1 MDYALLGVVGIITVV
16 TVARFSSRLGIAA
29 PLLLVVI
36 GIGASYL
43 PGVPDIEVEP
53 ELILAGVLPPLLYSA
68 AIQVPLTD
76 FRRNLRSIFGLSVLL
91 VVVTA
96 LVVGG
101 FLYLVFPDLSLPAAI
116 ALGAVVSPTD
126 AVAATSIGKKLG
138 LPPRLV
144 TVLEGES
151 LVNDASALVLLRA
164 ATAAAAVV
172 GATVTTDAIDVG
184 EVGVLFVYSVLMAI
198 ALGLVMGVL
207 TVFVRSKLRDPVLD
221 TAVSFAV
228 PFLAYI
234 PAEELGASG
243 VLAVVVTGIYT
254 GHNSARFLSPQ
265 SRISERVNWRTA
277 QFLLENGVFLL
288 MGAEIKAIVSGVVD
302 PGEFGVGTAVLLGLA
317 TVVILIV
324 LRTLFVW
331 PLLLWLRS
339 SGRRAERINRR
350 LAVGL
355 MRLRNSA
362 TSDERFR
369 RRQVRAERLYLRR
382 ETDLAATTSE
392 AFGWRGGVV
401 LSWSGMRGVVTLAA
415 AQSLPDE
422 TPYRSQ
428 LILIAFTVAVV
439 TLLLQGATLPALI
452 RLTGIQGTDGEADR
466 RELATL
472 LDEVAATGIQALPEA
487 VAELPDGEAGERVL
501 ERVRRD
507 TLTRSQVAW
516 EQVGRAEDAPLGPHA
531 QYLRLRR
538 AVLLAEREALLD
550 ARGRGVYSSRTLRR
564 AQLMLDAE
572 ETRLEMDDS
581 SH

>member
-1 MDYALLGVVGIITVV
+1 MDYALLGVAGIITVV

-29 PLLLVVI
+29 PLILVVV

-43 PGVPDIEVEP
+43 PGVPEIEVEP

-91 VVVTA
+91 VFATA
-96 LVVGG
+96 IAVGV
-101 FLYLVFPDLSLPAAI
+101 FLYILLPDLSLPAAI

-164 ATAAAAVV
+164 ATAATAVV
-172 GATVTTDAIDVG
+172 GASVSADAIDVG
-184 EVGVLFVYSVLMAI
+184 EVGVLFVYSVVMAV
-198 ALGLVMGVL
+198 ALGLVMGVI

-288 MGAEIKAIVSGVVD
+288 MGAEIRVIIGEVE
-302 PGEFGVGTAVLLGLA
+302 PGELGIVEAVLLGLA
-317 TVVILIV
+317 TVVLLIV

-331 PLLLWLRS
+331 PLLVWLRN

-350 LAVGL
+350 LAVGV

-362 TSDERFR
+362 TSDDRFR
-369 RRQVRAERLYLRR
+369 RRQQRAERLYQRR

-392 AFGWRGGVV
+392 AFGWRGGVI

-415 AQSLPDE
+415 AQSLPGE
-422 TPYRSQ
+422 TPYREQ

-452 RLTGIQGTDGEADR
+452 RLTGIQGSDRDADR

-487 VAELPDGEAGERVL
+487 VAELPEGAVGPRVL

-516 EQVGRAEDAPLGPHA
+516 EQVDRQEDAPLGPHA
-531 QYLRLRR
+531 QYLILRR
-538 AVLLAEREALLD
+538 AVLLAEREALLE
-550 ARGRGVYSSRTLRR
+550 ARGRGLYSSRILRR

-572 ETRLEMDDS
+572 ETRLEMDDT

>member
-1 MDYALLGVVGIITVV
+1 MDYALLGVAGIITVV

-29 PLLLVVI
+29 PLILVVV

-43 PGVPDIEVEP
+43 PGVPEIEVEP

-91 VVVTA
+91 VFVTA
-96 LVVGG
+96 IAVGV
-101 FLYLVFPDLSLPAAI
+101 FLYVLLPDLSLPAAI

-164 ATAAAAVV
+164 ATAATAVV
-172 GATVTTDAIDVG
+172 GASVSADAIDVG
-184 EVGVLFVYSVLMAI
+184 EVGVLFVYSVVMAV
-198 ALGLVMGVL
+198 ALGLVMGVI

-288 MGAEIKAIVSGVVD
+288 MGAEIRVIIGEVK
-302 PGEFGVGTAVLLGLA
+302 PGELGILEAVLLGLA
-317 TVVILIV
+317 TVVLLIV

-331 PLLLWLRS
+331 PLLVWLRN

-350 LAVGL
+350 LAVGV

-362 TSDERFR
+362 TSDDRFR
-369 RRQVRAERLYLRR
+369 RRQQRAERLYQRR

-392 AFGWRGGVV
+392 AFGWRGGVI

-415 AQSLPDE
+415 AQSLPGE
-422 TPYRSQ
+422 TPYREQ

-452 RLTGIQGTDGEADR
+452 RLTGIQGSDRDADR

-472 LDEVAATGIQALPEA
+472 LDEVAATGIQALPDA
-487 VAELPDGEAGERVL
+487 VAELPEGAVGPRVL

-516 EQVGRAEDAPLGPHA
+516 EQVDRQEDAPLGPQA
-531 QYLRLRR
+531 QYLILRR
-538 AVLLAEREALLD
+538 AVLLAEREALLE
-550 ARGRGVYSSRTLRR
+550 ARGRGLYSSRILRR

-572 ETRLEMDDS
+572 ETRLEMDDT

>member
-16 TVARFSSRLGIAA
+16 TVARFSSRLGVAA

-43 PGVPDIEVEP
+43 PGVPEIEVEP

-68 AIQVPLTD
+68 AIQVPLAD

-96 LVVGG
+96 LVVGF
-101 FLYLVFPDLSLPAAI
+101 FLYMLLPDLSLPAAI

-164 ATAAAAVV
+164 ATAATAVV
-172 GATVTTDAIDVG
+172 GASVSSDAIDIG
-184 EVGVLFVYSVLMAI
+184 EVGVLFVYSVVMAVV
-198 ALGLVMGVL
+198 LGLVMGVL

-288 MGAEIKAIVSGVVD
+288 MGAEIKAIVGD
-302 PGEFGVGTAVLLGLA
+302 IEPGGVGVDTAVLLGLA

-331 PLLLWLRS
+331 PLLLWLRG

-350 LAVGL
+350 LAVGV

-362 TSDERFR
+362 SSDERFV
-369 RRQVRAERLYLRR
+369 RRQQRAERLYQRR

-392 AFGWRGGVV
+392 AFGWRGGVI

-415 AQSLPDE
+415 AQSLPEE

-452 RLTGIQGTDGEADR
+452 RVTGIQGSDGDADR

-472 LDEVAATGIQALPEA
+472 LDEVASTGIQALPEA
-487 VAELPDGEAGERVL
+487 VEDLPAGSVGERVL

-516 EQVGRAEDAPLGPHA
+516 EQVEREADGPLGPQG
-531 QYLRLRR
+531 QYLHLRR
-538 AVLLAEREALLD
+538 AVLSAEREALLE
-550 ARGRGVYSSRTLRR
+550 ARGRGVYSSRILRR

>member
-1 MDYALLGVVGIITVV
+1 MDYALLGVAGIITVV

-29 PLLLVVI
+29 PLILVVV

-43 PGVPDIEVEP
+43 PGVPEIEVEP

-91 VVVTA
+91 VFVTA
-96 LVVGG
+96 IVVGL
-101 FLYLVFPDLSLPAAI
+101 FLSVLLPDLSLPAAI

-164 ATAAAAVV
+164 ATAATAVV
-172 GATVTTDAIDVG
+172 GASVSADAIDIG

-198 ALGLVMGVL
+198 ALGMVMGVI

-288 MGAEIKAIVSGVVD
+288 MGAEIKLIIGEVE
-302 PGEFGVGTAVLLGLA
+302 PGELGVGEAVLLGLA
-317 TVVILIV
+317 TVVLLIV

-331 PLLLWLRS
+331 PLLVWLRH

-350 LAVGL
+350 LAVGV

-362 TSDERFR
+362 TTDERFR
-369 RRQVRAERLYLRR
+369 RRQLRAERLYHRR

-392 AFGWRGGVV
+392 AFGWRGGVI

-415 AQSLPDE
+415 AQSLPAE
-422 TPYRSQ
+422 TPYREQ

-452 RLTGIQGTDGEADR
+452 RLTGIQGSDRDADR

-487 VAELPDGEAGERVL
+487 VAELPEGMVGPRVL

-516 EQVGRAEDAPLGPHA
+516 EQVDRDDDAPLGPHA
-531 QYLRLRR
+531 QYLLLRR
-538 AVLLAEREALLD
+538 AVLLAEREALLE
-550 ARGRGVYSSRTLRR
+550 ARGRGLYSSRILRR
-564 AQLMLDAE
+564 AQMMLDAE
-572 ETRLEMDDS
+572 ETRLELDDT

>member
-1 MDYALLGVVGIITVV
+1 MDYALLGVAGIITVV

-29 PLLLVVI
+29 PLILVVV

-43 PGVPDIEVEP
+43 PGVPEIHVEP

-91 VVVTA
+91 VFVTA
-96 LVVGG
+96 IAVGV
-101 FLYLVFPDLSLPAAI
+101 FLYLLLPDLGLPAAI

-164 ATAAAAVV
+164 ATAATAVV
-172 GATVTTDAIDVG
+172 GASVSADAIDVG
-184 EVGVLFVYSVLMAI
+184 EVGVLFVYSVVMAV
-198 ALGLVMGVL
+198 ALGLVMGVI

-288 MGAEIKAIVSGVVD
+288 MGAEIRVIVGEVE
-302 PGEFGVGTAVLLGLA
+302 PGELGIVEAVLLGLA
-317 TVVILIV
+317 TVVLLIL

-331 PLLLWLRS
+331 PLLVWLRN

-350 LAVGL
+350 LAVGV

-362 TSDERFR
+362 TSDDRFR
-369 RRQVRAERLYLRR
+369 RRQQRAERLYQRR

-392 AFGWRGGVV
+392 AFGWRGGVI

-415 AQSLPDE
+415 AQSLPGE
-422 TPYRSQ
+422 TPYREQ

-452 RLTGIQGTDGEADR
+452 RLTGIQGSDRDADR

-487 VAELPDGEAGERVL
+487 VAELPEGAVGPRVL

-516 EQVGRAEDAPLGPHA
+516 EQVDRQEDAPLGPHA
-531 QYLRLRR
+531 QYLILRR
-538 AVLLAEREALLD
+538 AVLLAEREALLE
-550 ARGRGVYSSRTLRR
+550 ARGRGLYSSRILRR

-572 ETRLEMDDS
+572 ETRLEMDDT

>member
-16 TVARFSSRLGIAA
+16 TVARFSSRLGVAA

-43 PGVPDIEVEP
+43 PGVPEIEVEP

-68 AIQVPLTD
+68 AIQVPLAD

-96 LVVGG
+96 LVVGF
-101 FLYLVFPDLSLPAAI
+101 FLYMLLPDLSLPAAI

-164 ATAAAAVV
+164 ATAATAVV
-172 GATVTTDAIDVG
+172 GASVSSDAIDIG
-184 EVGVLFVYSVLMAI
+184 EVGVLFVYSVVMAV

-288 MGAEIKAIVSGVVD
+288 MGAEIKAIVGD
-302 PGEFGVGTAVLLGLA
+302 IEPGGVGVDTAVLLGLA

-331 PLLLWLRS
+331 PLLLWLRG

-350 LAVGL
+350 LAVGV

-362 TSDERFR
+362 SSDERFV
-369 RRQVRAERLYLRR
+369 RRQQRAERLYQRR

-392 AFGWRGGVV
+392 AFGWRGGVI

-415 AQSLPDE
+415 AQSLPGE

-452 RLTGIQGTDGEADR
+452 RVTGIQGSDGDADR

-487 VAELPDGEAGERVL
+487 VDDLPEGSVGERVL

-516 EQVGRAEDAPLGPHA
+516 EQVEREADDPLGPQG
-531 QYLRLRR
+531 QYLHLRR
-538 AVLLAEREALLD
+538 AVLNAEREALLE
-550 ARGRGVYSSRTLRR
+550 ARGRGVYSSRILRR

-581 SH
+581 SY

>member
-1 MDYALLGVVGIITVV
+1 MLGVVGIITVV
-16 TVARFSSRLGIAA
+16 TVARFSSRLGVAA

-43 PGVPDIEVEP
+43 PGVPEIEVEP

-68 AIQVPLTD
+68 AIQVPLAD

-96 LVVGG
+96 LVVGF
-101 FLYLVFPDLSLPAAI
+101 FLYMLLPDLSLPAAI

-164 ATAAAAVV
+164 ATAATAVV
-172 GATVTTDAIDVG
+172 GASVSSDAIDIG
-184 EVGVLFVYSVLMAI
+184 EVGVLFVYSVVMAVV
-198 ALGLVMGVL
+198 LGLVMGVL

-288 MGAEIKAIVSGVVD
+288 MGAEIKAIVGEVE
-302 PGEFGVGTAVLLGLA
+302 PGGVGVDTAVYLGLA

-331 PLLLWLRS
+331 PLLLWLRG

-350 LAVGL
+350 LAVGV

-362 TSDERFR
+362 SSDDRFL
-369 RRQVRAERLYLRR
+369 RRQQRAERLYQRR

-392 AFGWRGGVV
+392 AFGWRGGVI

-415 AQSLPDE
+415 AQSLPEE

-452 RLTGIQGTDGEADR
+452 RVTGIQGSDGDADR

-487 VAELPDGEAGERVL
+487 VEDLPEGSVGERVL

-516 EQVGRAEDAPLGPHA
+516 EQVERDVDGPLGPQG
-531 QYLRLRR
+531 QYLHLRR
-538 AVLLAEREALLD
+538 AVLSAEREALLE
-550 ARGRGVYSSRTLRR
+550 ARGRGVYSSRILRR

>member
-1 MDYALLGVVGIITVV
+1 MLGVVGIITVV
-16 TVARFSSRLGIAA
+16 TVARFSYRLGIAA
-29 PLLLVVI
+29 PLVLVVV
-36 GIGASYL
+36 GIGASYV

-76 FRRNLRSIFGLSVLL
+76 FRRNVRSIFGLSVLL

-96 LVVGG
+96 LAVGG
-101 FLYLVFPDLSLPAAI
+101 FLYAVFPDLSLPAAI

-172 GATVTTDAIDVG
+172 GTSVTSDAIDAG
-184 EVGVLFVYSVLMAI
+184 EVSVLFAYSVVMAI
-198 ALGLVMGVL
+198 ALGLLIGVF

-288 MGAEIKAIVSGVVD
+288 MGAEIKAIVSEVG
-302 PGEFGVGTAVLLGLA
+302 PGEFGAGRAVLLGLV

-324 LRTLFVW
+324 LRTLFIW
-331 PLLLWLRS
+331 PLLLWLRN

-362 TSDERFR
+362 SSDERLR
-369 RRQVRAERLYLRR
+369 RRQVRAERLYQRR

-392 AFGWRGGVV
+392 AFGWRGGVI

-415 AQSLPDE
+415 AQSLPQD

-439 TLLLQGATLPALI
+439 TLLVQGATLPALI

-487 VAELPDGEAGERVL
+487 VAELPDGEVGERVI

-516 EQVGRAEDAPLGPHA
+516 ELVERDDDAPLGPHA
-531 QYLRLRR
+531 QYLRLRI
-538 AVLLAEREALLD
+538 AVLLAEREALLE

-564 AQLMLDAE
+564 AQRMLDAE
-572 ETRLEMDDS
+572 ETRLEMDEP

>member
-1 MDYALLGVVGIITVV
+1 MDYALLGIAGIITVV

-29 PLLLVVI
+29 PLILVVV

-43 PGVPDIEVEP
+43 PGVPEIEVEP

-91 VVVTA
+91 VFVTA
-96 LVVGG
+96 LVVGL
-101 FLYLVFPDLSLPAAI
+101 FLYIVLPDLSLPAAI

-172 GATVTTDAIDVG
+172 GSSVTSDAIDIG

-207 TVFVRSKLRDPVLD
+207 TVFIRSKLSDPVLD

-265 SRISERVNWRTA
+265 SRLSERINWRTA

-288 MGAEIKAIVSGVVD
+288 MGAEIKAII
-302 PGEFGVGTAVLLGLA
+302 GEVKGGLGADTAVYLGLA

-331 PLLLWLRS
+331 PLLLWLRG

-350 LAVGL
+350 LKVGV

-369 RRQVRAERLYLRR
+369 RRQQRAEKLYQRR

-392 AFGWRGGVV
+392 AFGWRGGVI

-415 AQSLPDE
+415 AQSLPAE

-452 RLTGIQGTDGEADR
+452 RLTGIQGSDGDADR

-472 LDEVAATGIQALPEA
+472 LDEVASTGIQALPEA
-487 VAELPDGEAGERVL
+487 VDELPEGTVAPRVL

-516 EQVGRAEDAPLGPHA
+516 EQVERNADAPLGPHG
-531 QYLRLRR
+531 QYLHLRR
-538 AVLLAEREALLD
+538 AVLLAEREALLE
-550 ARGRGVYSSRTLRR
+550 ARTRGVYSSRILRR

>member
-1 MDYALLGVVGIITVV
+1 MDYALLGVAGIITVV

-29 PLLLVVI
+29 PLILVVV
-36 GIGASYL
+36 GIAASYL
-43 PGVPDIEVEP
+43 PGVPEIEVEP

-91 VVVTA
+91 VFVTA
-96 LVVGG
+96 IAVGV
-101 FLYLVFPDLSLPAAI
+101 FLHLLLPDLGLAAAI

-164 ATAAAAVV
+164 ATATTAAV
-172 GATVTTDAIDVG
+172 GASVSADAIDVG
-184 EVGVLFVYSVLMAI
+184 EVGVLFVYSVVMAVV
-198 ALGLVMGVL
+198 LGLVMGVI
-207 TVFVRSKLRDPVLD
+207 TVFIRSKLSDPVLD

-288 MGAEIKAIVSGVVD
+288 MGAEIRVIVGEVE
-302 PGEFGVGTAVLLGLA
+302 PGELGVAEAVLLGFA
-317 TVVILIV
+317 VVVLLIV

-331 PLLLWLRS
+331 PLLVWLRS

-350 LAVGL
+350 LAVGV
-355 MRLRNSA
+355 MHLRNSA
-362 TSDERFR
+362 TSDDRFR
-369 RRQVRAERLYLRR
+369 RRQQRAERLYHRR
-382 ETDLAATTSE
+382 ETDLAATSSE
-392 AFGWRGGVV
+392 AFGWRGGVI

-415 AQSLPDE
+415 AQSLPGE
-422 TPYRSQ
+422 TPYREQ

-452 RLTGIQGTDGEADR
+452 RLTGIQGSDRDADR

-472 LDEVAATGIQALPEA
+472 LDEVAATGIQALPGA
-487 VAELPDGEAGERVL
+487 VAELPEGAVGPRVL

-516 EQVGRAEDAPLGPHA
+516 EQVDRQADAPLGPHA
-531 QYLRLRR
+531 QYLILRR
-538 AVLLAEREALLD
+538 AVLLAEREALLE
-550 ARGRGVYSSRTLRR
+550 ARGRGLYSSRILRR

-572 ETRLEMDDS
+572 ETRLEMDDT

>member
-16 TVARFSSRLGIAA
+16 TVARFSSRLGVAA

-43 PGVPDIEVEP
+43 PGVPEIEVEP

-68 AIQVPLTD
+68 AIQVPLAD

-96 LVVGG
+96 LVVGF
-101 FLYLVFPDLSLPAAI
+101 FLYMLLPDLSLPAAI

-164 ATAAAAVV
+164 ATAATAVV
-172 GATVTTDAIDVG
+172 GASVSSDAIDIG
-184 EVGVLFVYSVLMAI
+184 EVGVLFVYSVVMAVV
-198 ALGLVMGVL
+198 LGLVMGVL

-288 MGAEIKAIVSGVVD
+288 MGAEIKAIVGEVE
-302 PGEFGVGTAVLLGLA
+302 PGGVGVDTAVYLGLA
-317 TVVILIV
+317 TVLILIV

-331 PLLLWLRS
+331 PLLLWLRG

-350 LAVGL
+350 LAVGV

-362 TSDERFR
+362 SSDERFR
-369 RRQVRAERLYLRR
+369 RRQQRAERLYQRR

-392 AFGWRGGVV
+392 AFGWRGGVI

-452 RLTGIQGTDGEADR
+452 RVTGIQGSDGDADR

-472 LDEVAATGIQALPEA
+472 LDEVASTGIQALPGA
-487 VAELPDGEAGERVL
+487 VEDLPDGTVGERVL

-516 EQVGRAEDAPLGPHA
+516 EQVERDADAPLGPHG
-531 QYLRLRR
+531 QYLQLRR
-538 AVLLAEREALLD
+538 AVLTAEREALLE
-550 ARGRGVYSSRTLRR
+550 ARGRGVYSSRILRR

>member
-1 MDYALLGVVGIITVV
+1 MDYALLGVAGIITVV

-29 PLLLVVI
+29 PLILVVV

-43 PGVPDIEVEP
+43 PGVPEIHVEP

-91 VVVTA
+91 VFVTA
-96 LVVGG
+96 IAVGV
-101 FLYLVFPDLSLPAAI
+101 FLYLLLPDLGLPAAI

-126 AVAATSIGKKLG
+126 AVAATSIGKRLG

-164 ATAAAAVV
+164 AIAATAVV
-172 GATVTTDAIDVG
+172 GASVSSDAIDVG
-184 EVGVLFVYSVLMAI
+184 EVGVLFVYSVVMAV
-198 ALGLVMGVL
+198 ALGLVMGVI

-288 MGAEIKAIVSGVVD
+288 MGAEIRVIIGEVE
-302 PGEFGVGTAVLLGLA
+302 PGELGIVEAVLLGLA
-317 TVVILIV
+317 TVVLLIV

-331 PLLLWLRS
+331 PLLVWLRN

-350 LAVGL
+350 LAVGV

-362 TSDERFR
+362 TSDDRFR
-369 RRQVRAERLYLRR
+369 RRQQRAERLYQRR

-392 AFGWRGGVV
+392 AFGWRGGVI

-415 AQSLPDE
+415 AQSLPGE
-422 TPYRSQ
+422 TPYREQ

-452 RLTGIQGTDGEADR
+452 RLTGIRGSDRDADR

-487 VAELPDGEAGERVL
+487 VAELPEGAVGPRVL

-516 EQVGRAEDAPLGPHA
+516 EQVDRQEDAPLGPHA
-531 QYLRLRR
+531 QYLILRR
-538 AVLLAEREALLD
+538 AVLLAEREALLE
-550 ARGRGVYSSRTLRR
+550 ARGRGLYSSRILRR

-572 ETRLEMDDS
+572 ETRLEMDDT

>member
-16 TVARFSSRLGIAA
+16 TVARFSSKLGIAA
-29 PLLLVVI
+29 PLILVVV
-36 GIGASYL
+36 GIVASYL

-101 FLYLVFPDLSLPAAI
+101 FLWLVFPELSLPAAI

-126 AVAATSIGKKLG
+126 AVAATSIGKRLG

-172 GATVTTDAIDVG
+172 GASVTTDALDVG
-184 EVGVLFVYSVLMAI
+184 EVGVLFTYSVVMAI
-198 ALGLVMGVL
+198 AVGLAIGML
-207 TVFVRSKLRDPVLD
+207 TVFVRSTLRDPVLD
-221 TAVSFAV
+221 TAVSFVV

-254 GHNSARFLSPQ
+254 GHNSARFLSSQ
-265 SRISERVNWRTA
+265 SRISERVNWRTV
-277 QFLLENGVFLL
+277 QFLLENGVFLV
-288 MGAEIKAIVSGVVD
+288 MGAEIKAIVGEVA
-302 PGEFGVGTAVLLGLA
+302 PGEFGTGAAVLVGLIV
-317 TVVILIV
+317 VVILIV

-331 PLLLWLRS
+331 PLLLWLRG

-362 TSDERFR
+362 SSDERFVR
-369 RRQVRAERLYLRR
+369 RHQRAERLYQRR
-382 ETDLAATTSE
+382 ETDLAATTNE
-392 AFGWRGGVV
+392 AFGWRGGVI

-415 AQSLPDE
+415 AQSLPEE
-422 TPYRSQ
+422 TPYRGQ
-428 LILIAFTVAVV
+428 LILIAFTVAVA
-439 TLLLQGATLPALI
+439 TLLLQGATLPGLI
-452 RLTGIQGTDGEADR
+452 RLTGIQGSDGDADR

-472 LDEVAATGIQALPEA
+472 LDEVASTGIQSLAEA
-487 VAELPDGEAGERVL
+487 EAGLPGGRAEPRVL

-516 EQVGRAEDAPLGPHA
+516 EQVEREPDAPLGPHA
-531 QYLRLRR
+531 QYLQLRR
-538 AVLLAEREALLD
+538 AVLLSEREALLE
-550 ARGRGVYSSRTLRR
+550 ARGRGVYSSRILRR
-564 AQLMLDAE
+564 AQSMLDAE
-572 ETRLEMDDS
+572 EARLDLDDS
-581 SH
+581 TH

>member
-1 MDYALLGVVGIITVV
+1 MLGVVGIITVV
-16 TVARFSSRLGIAA
+16 TVARFSSRLGVAA

-68 AIQVPLTD
+68 AIQVPLAD

-96 LVVGG
+96 LVVGF
-101 FLYLVFPDLSLPAAI
+101 FLYALLPNLSLPAAI

-164 ATAAAAVV
+164 ATAATAVV
-172 GATVTTDAIDVG
+172 GASVSSDAIDVG

-288 MGAEIKAIVSGVVD
+288 MGAEIKAIIGEVE
-302 PGEFGVGTAVLLGLA
+302 PGGVGVDTAVYLGLA
-317 TVVILIV
+317 TVVILIL

-331 PLLLWLRS
+331 PLLLWLRG

-350 LAVGL
+350 LAVGV

-362 TSDERFR
+362 STDERFV
-369 RRQVRAERLYLRR
+369 RRQQRAERLYQRR

-392 AFGWRGGVV
+392 AFGWRGGVI

-415 AQSLPDE
+415 AQSLPEE

-452 RLTGIQGTDGEADR
+452 RVTGIQGSDGDADR

-472 LDEVAATGIQALPEA
+472 LDEVASTGIQALPEA
-487 VAELPDGEAGERVL
+487 VDELPAGSVEERVL

-516 EQVGRAEDAPLGPHA
+516 EQVEREDDAPLGPQG
-531 QYLRLRR
+531 QYLHLRR
-538 AVLLAEREALLD
+538 AVLGAEREALLE
-550 ARGRGVYSSRTLRR
+550 ARGRGVYSSRILRR

>member
-1 MDYALLGVVGIITVV
+1 VDYALLGVAGIITVV

-29 PLLLVVI
+29 PLILVVV

-43 PGVPDIEVEP
+43 PGVPEIHVEP

-91 VVVTA
+91 VFVTA
-96 LVVGG
+96 IAVGV
-101 FLYLVFPDLSLPAAI
+101 FLYLLLPDLGLPAAI

-126 AVAATSIGKKLG
+126 AVAATSIGKRLG

-164 ATAAAAVV
+164 AIAATAVV
-172 GATVTTDAIDVG
+172 GASVSSDAIDVG
-184 EVGVLFVYSVLMAI
+184 EVGVLFVYSVVMAV
-198 ALGLVMGVL
+198 ALGLVMGVI

-288 MGAEIKAIVSGVVD
+288 MGAEIRVIIGEVE
-302 PGEFGVGTAVLLGLA
+302 PGELGIVEAVLLGLA
-317 TVVILIV
+317 TVVLLIV

-331 PLLLWLRS
+331 PLLVWLRN

-350 LAVGL
+350 LAVGV

-362 TSDERFR
+362 TSDDRFR
-369 RRQVRAERLYLRR
+369 RRQQRAERLYQRR

-392 AFGWRGGVV
+392 AFGWRGGVI

-415 AQSLPDE
+415 AQSLPGE
-422 TPYRSQ
+422 TPYREQ

-452 RLTGIQGTDGEADR
+452 RLTGIRGSDRDADR

-487 VAELPDGEAGERVL
+487 VAELPEGAVGPRVL

-516 EQVGRAEDAPLGPHA
+516 EQVDRQEDAPLGPHA
-531 QYLRLRR
+531 QYLILRR
-538 AVLLAEREALLD
+538 AVLLAEREALLE
-550 ARGRGVYSSRTLRR
+550 ARGRGLYSSRILRR

-572 ETRLEMDDS
+572 ETRLEMDDT

>member
-16 TVARFSSRLGIAA
+16 TVARFSSRLGVAA

-43 PGVPDIEVEP
+43 PGVPEIEVEP

-68 AIQVPLTD
+68 AIQVPLAD

-96 LVVGG
+96 LVVGF
-101 FLYLVFPDLSLPAAI
+101 FLYMLLPDLSLPAAI

-164 ATAAAAVV
+164 ATAATAVV
-172 GATVTTDAIDVG
+172 GASVSSDAIDIG
-184 EVGVLFVYSVLMAI
+184 EVGVLFVYSVVMAVV
-198 ALGLVMGVL
+198 LGLVMGVL

-288 MGAEIKAIVSGVVD
+288 MGAEIKAIVGEVE
-302 PGEFGVGTAVLLGLA
+302 PGGVGVDTAVYLGLA

-331 PLLLWLRS
+331 PLLLWLRG

-350 LAVGL
+350 LAVGV

-362 TSDERFR
+362 SSDDRFL
-369 RRQVRAERLYLRR
+369 RRQQRAERLYQRR

-392 AFGWRGGVV
+392 AFGWRGGVI

-415 AQSLPDE
+415 AQSLPEE

-452 RLTGIQGTDGEADR
+452 RVTGIQGSDGDADR

-472 LDEVAATGIQALPEA
+472 LDEVAASGIQALPEA
-487 VAELPDGEAGERVL
+487 VEDLPEGSVGERVL

-516 EQVGRAEDAPLGPHA
+516 EQVERDVDGPLGPQG
-531 QYLRLRR
+531 QYLHLRR
-538 AVLLAEREALLD
+538 AVLSAEREALLE
-550 ARGRGVYSSRTLRR
+550 ARGRGVYSSRILRR

>member
-1 MDYALLGVVGIITVV
+1 MDYALLGVAGIITVV

-29 PLLLVVI
+29 PLILVVV

-43 PGVPDIEVEP
+43 PGVPEIEVEP

-91 VVVTA
+91 VLVTA
-96 LVVGG
+96 IAVGV
-101 FLYLVFPDLSLPAAI
+101 FLYLLLPDLGLPAAI

-164 ATAAAAVV
+164 ATAATAVV
-172 GATVTTDAIDVG
+172 GASVSSDAIDVG
-184 EVGVLFVYSVLMAI
+184 EVGVLFVYSVVMAV
-198 ALGLVMGVL
+198 ALGLVMGVI

-288 MGAEIKAIVSGVVD
+288 MGAEIRVIIGEVE
-302 PGEFGVGTAVLLGLA
+302 PGELGIVEAVLLGLA
-317 TVVILIV
+317 TVVLLIV

-331 PLLLWLRS
+331 PLLVWLRN

-350 LAVGL
+350 LAVGV

-362 TSDERFR
+362 TSDDRFR
-369 RRQVRAERLYLRR
+369 RRQQRAERLYQRR

-392 AFGWRGGVV
+392 AFGWRGGVI

-415 AQSLPDE
+415 AQSLPGE
-422 TPYRSQ
+422 TPYREQ

-452 RLTGIQGTDGEADR
+452 RLTGIQGSDRDADR

-487 VAELPDGEAGERVL
+487 VAELPEGAVGPRVL

-516 EQVGRAEDAPLGPHA
+516 EQVDRQEDAPLGPHA
-531 QYLRLRR
+531 QYLILRR
-538 AVLLAEREALLD
+538 AVLLAEREALLE
-550 ARGRGVYSSRTLRR
+550 ARGRGLYSSRILRR

-572 ETRLEMDDS
+572 ETRLEMDDT

>member
-1 MDYALLGVVGIITVV
+1 MDYALLGIAGIITVV

-29 PLLLVVI
+29 PLILVVV
-36 GIGASYL
+36 GIGASYV
-43 PGVPDIEVEP
+43 PGVPDIHVEP

-91 VVVTA
+91 VFVTA
-96 LVVGG
+96 IVVGL
-101 FLYLVFPDLSLPAAI
+101 FLYIVLPDLSLPAAI

-172 GATVTTDAIDVG
+172 GASVTTDAIDVG

-198 ALGLVMGVL
+198 ALGMVMGVL
-207 TVFVRSKLRDPVLD
+207 TVFIRSKLSDPVLD

-254 GHNSARFLSPQ
+254 GHNSARYLSPQ
-265 SRISERVNWRTA
+265 SRLSERINWRTA

-288 MGAEIKAIVSGVVD
+288 MGAEIKAIIGEVEGGLGVDTSVY
-302 PGEFGVGTAVLLGLA
+302 LGLA
-317 TVVILIV
+317 TVVLLIV

-331 PLLLWLRS
+331 PLLLWLRG

-350 LAVGL
+350 LKVGV

-362 TSDERFR
+362 TTDERFR
-369 RRQVRAERLYLRR
+369 RRQQRAEKLYQRR
-382 ETDLAATTSE
+382 ETDLAATASE
-392 AFGWRGGVV
+392 AFGWRGGVI

-452 RLTGIQGTDGEADR
+452 RITGIQGSDGEADR

-472 LDEVAATGIQALPEA
+472 LDEVASTGIQALPEA
-487 VAELPDGEAGERVL
+487 VDELPEGTVGPRVL

-516 EQVGRAEDAPLGPHA
+516 EQVERHGDAPLGPHG
-531 QYLRLRR
+531 QYLHLRR
-538 AVLLAEREALLD
+538 AVLLAEREALLE
-550 ARGRGVYSSRTLRR
+550 ARSRGVYSSRILRR

>member
-1 MDYALLGVVGIITVV
+1 MDYALLGVAGIITVV

-29 PLLLVVI
+29 PLILVVV

-43 PGVPDIEVEP
+43 PGVPEIEVEP

-91 VVVTA
+91 VFVTA
-96 LVVGG
+96 IAVGV
-101 FLYLVFPDLSLPAAI
+101 FLYVLLPDLSLPAAI

-164 ATAAAAVV
+164 ATAATAVV
-172 GATVTTDAIDVG
+172 GASVSADAIDVG
-184 EVGVLFVYSVLMAI
+184 EVGVLFVYSVVMAV
-198 ALGLVMGVL
+198 ALGLVMGVI

-288 MGAEIKAIVSGVVD
+288 MGAEIRVIIGEVK
-302 PGEFGVGTAVLLGLA
+302 PGELSIVEAVLLGLA
-317 TVVILIV
+317 TVVLLIV

-331 PLLLWLRS
+331 PLLVWLRN

-350 LAVGL
+350 LAVGV

-362 TSDERFR
+362 TSDDRFR
-369 RRQVRAERLYLRR
+369 RRQQRAERLYQRR

-392 AFGWRGGVV
+392 AFGWRGGVI

-415 AQSLPDE
+415 AQSLPGE
-422 TPYRSQ
+422 TPYREQ

-452 RLTGIQGTDGEADR
+452 RLTGIQGSDRDADR

-487 VAELPDGEAGERVL
+487 VAELPEGAVGPRVL

-516 EQVGRAEDAPLGPHA
+516 EQVDRQEDAPLGPQA
-531 QYLRLRR
+531 QYLVLRR
-538 AVLLAEREALLD
+538 AVLLAEREALLE
-550 ARGRGVYSSRTLRR
+550 ARGRGLYSSRILRR

-572 ETRLEMDDS
+572 ETRLEMDDT

>member
-1 MDYALLGVVGIITVV
+1 MLGVVGIITVV
-16 TVARFSSRLGIAA
+16 TVARFSSRLGVAA

-36 GIGASYL
+36 GIGASFL
-43 PGVPDIEVEP
+43 PGVPEIEVEP

-68 AIQVPLTD
+68 AIQVPLAD

-96 LVVGG
+96 LVVGF
-101 FLYLVFPDLSLPAAI
+101 FLYMLLPDLSLPAAI

-164 ATAAAAVV
+164 ATAATAVV
-172 GATVTTDAIDVG
+172 GASVSSDAIDIG
-184 EVGVLFVYSVLMAI
+184 EVGVLFVYSVVMAVV
-198 ALGLVMGVL
+198 LGLVMGVL

-288 MGAEIKAIVSGVVD
+288 MGAEIKAIVGD
-302 PGEFGVGTAVLLGLA
+302 IEPGGVGVDTAVLLGLA

-331 PLLLWLRS
+331 PLLLWLRG

-350 LAVGL
+350 LAVGV

-362 TSDERFR
+362 SSDERFV
-369 RRQVRAERLYLRR
+369 RRQQRAERLYQRR

-415 AQSLPDE
+415 AQSLPGE

-452 RLTGIQGTDGEADR
+452 RVTGIQGSDGDADR

-487 VAELPDGEAGERVL
+487 VDDLPEGSVGERVL

-516 EQVGRAEDAPLGPHA
+516 EQVEREADDPLGPQG
-531 QYLRLRR
+531 QYLHLRR
-538 AVLLAEREALLD
+538 AVLNAEREALLE
-550 ARGRGVYSSRTLRR
+550 ARGRGVYSSRILRR

>member
-29 PLLLVVI
+29 PLILVVV

-96 LVVGG
+96 LVVGL
-101 FLYLVFPDLSLPAAI
+101 FLYLVLPDLSLPAAI

-164 ATAAAAVV
+164 AIAATAVV
-172 GATVTTDAIDVG
+172 GSSVTADAIDIG
-184 EVGVLFVYSVLMAI
+184 EVGVLFVYSVVLAI

-288 MGAEIKAIVSGVVD
+288 MGAEIKAIIGEVE
-302 PGEFGVGTAVLLGLA
+302 PGELGADVAVLLGLV

-331 PLLLWLRS
+331 PLLLWLRG
-339 SGRRAERINRR
+339 SGRRAERFNRR
-350 LAVGL
+350 LAIGV

-362 TSDERFR
+362 SSDVRFL
-369 RRQVRAERLYLRR
+369 RRQQRAERLYQRR
-382 ETDLAATTSE
+382 EADLAATSSE
-392 AFGWRGGVV
+392 AFGWRGGVI

-415 AQSLPDE
+415 AQSLPTG

-439 TLLLQGATLPALI
+439 TLLVQGATLPALI
-452 RLTGIQGTDGEADR
+452 RLTGIQGSDGDADR

-472 LDEVAATGIQALPEA
+472 LDEVASTGIQALPEA
-487 VAELPDGEAGERVL
+487 VAELDEGVAPRVL

-516 EQVGRAEDAPLGPHA
+516 EQVERADDAPLGPHG
-531 QYLRLRR
+531 QYLHLRR
-538 AVLLAEREALLD
+538 AVLLAEREALLE
-550 ARGRGVYSSRTLRR
+550 ARGRGVYSSRILRR

>member
-16 TVARFSSRLGIAA
+16 TVARFSYRLGIAA
-29 PLLLVVI
+29 PLVLVVV
-36 GIGASYL
+36 GIGASYV

-76 FRRNLRSIFGLSVLL
+76 FRRNVRSIFGLSVLL

-96 LVVGG
+96 LAVGG
-101 FLYLVFPDLSLPAAI
+101 FLYAVFPDLSLPAAI

-172 GATVTTDAIDVG
+172 GTSVTSDAIDAG
-184 EVGVLFVYSVLMAI
+184 EVSVLFAYSVVMAI
-198 ALGLVMGVL
+198 ALGLLIGVF

-288 MGAEIKAIVSGVVD
+288 MGAEIKAIVSEVG
-302 PGEFGVGTAVLLGLA
+302 PGEFGAGRAVLLGLV

-324 LRTLFVW
+324 LRTLFIW
-331 PLLLWLRS
+331 PLLLWLRN

-362 TSDERFR
+362 SSDERLR
-369 RRQVRAERLYLRR
+369 RRQVRAERLYQRR

-392 AFGWRGGVV
+392 AFGWRGGVI

-415 AQSLPDE
+415 AQSLPQD

-439 TLLLQGATLPALI
+439 TLLVQGATLPALI

-487 VAELPDGEAGERVL
+487 VAELPDGEVGERVI

-516 EQVGRAEDAPLGPHA
+516 ELVERDDDAPLGPHA
-531 QYLRLRR
+531 QYLRLRI
-538 AVLLAEREALLD
+538 AVLLAEREALLE
-550 ARGRGVYSSRTLRR
+550 ARGRGIYSSRTLRR
-564 AQLMLDAE
+564 AQRMLDAE
-572 ETRLEMDDS
+572 ETRLEMDEP

>member
-16 TVARFSSRLGIAA
+16 TVARFSYRLGIAA
-29 PLLLVVI
+29 PLVLVVV

-53 ELILAGVLPPLLYSA
+53 DLILAGVLPPLLYSA

-101 FLYLVFPDLSLPAAI
+101 FLYAVFPDLSLPAAI

-172 GATVTTDAIDVG
+172 GASATSDAIDAG
-184 EVGVLFVYSVLMAI
+184 EVSVLFAYSVVMAI
-198 ALGLVMGVL
+198 ALGLAIGVL

-288 MGAEIKAIVSGVVD
+288 MGAEIKAIVSEVD
-302 PGEFGVGTAVLLGLA
+302 PGEFGAGTAVLLGLA

-362 TSDERFR
+362 SSDERLR
-369 RRQVRAERLYLRR
+369 RRQIRAERLYQRR

-392 AFGWRGGVV
+392 AFGWRGGVI

-415 AQSLPDE
+415 AQSLPQD

-439 TLLLQGATLPALI
+439 TLLVQGATLPALI

-472 LDEVAATGIQALPEA
+472 LDEVASTGIQALPDA
-487 VAELPDGEAGERVL
+487 VAQLPDGEAGERVV

-516 EQVGRAEDAPLGPHA
+516 EQVERGDDAPLGPHA
-531 QYLRLRR
+531 QYLRLRI
-538 AVLLAEREALLD
+538 AVLLAEREALLE
-550 ARGRGVYSSRTLRR
+550 ARGRGVYSSRTLRQ
-564 AQLMLDAE
+564 AQRMLDAE
-572 ETRLEMDDS
+572 ETRLEMDDT

>member
-1 MDYALLGVVGIITVV
+1 VDYALLGVAGIITVV

-29 PLLLVVI
+29 PLILVVV

-43 PGVPDIEVEP
+43 PGVPEIEVEP

-96 LVVGG
+96 IAVGV
-101 FLYLVFPDLSLPAAI
+101 FLYLLLPDLGLPAAI

-164 ATAAAAVV
+164 ATAATAVV
-172 GATVTTDAIDVG
+172 GASVSADAIDVG
-184 EVGVLFVYSVLMAI
+184 EVGVLFVYSVVMAV
-198 ALGLVMGVL
+198 ALGLVMGVI

-288 MGAEIKAIVSGVVD
+288 MGAEIRVIIGEVE
-302 PGEFGVGTAVLLGLA
+302 PGELGIVEAVLLGLA
-317 TVVILIV
+317 TVVLLIV

-331 PLLLWLRS
+331 PLLVWLRN

-350 LAVGL
+350 LAVGV

-362 TSDERFR
+362 TSDDRFR
-369 RRQVRAERLYLRR
+369 RRQQRAERLYQRR

-392 AFGWRGGVV
+392 AFGWRGGVI

-415 AQSLPDE
+415 AQSLPGE
-422 TPYRSQ
+422 TPYREQ

-452 RLTGIQGTDGEADR
+452 RVTGIRGSNRDADR

-487 VAELPDGEAGERVL
+487 VAELPEGAVGPRVL

-516 EQVGRAEDAPLGPHA
+516 EQVDRQEDAPLGPHA
-531 QYLRLRR
+531 QYLILRR
-538 AVLLAEREALLD
+538 AVLLAEREALLE
-550 ARGRGVYSSRTLRR
+550 ARGRGLYSSRILRR

-572 ETRLEMDDS
+572 ETRLEMDDT

>member
-1 MDYALLGVVGIITVV
+1 MDYALLGVAGIITVV

-29 PLLLVVI
+29 PLILVVV
-36 GIGASYL
+36 GILASYL
-43 PGVPDIEVEP
+43 PGAPEIEVEP

-91 VVVTA
+91 VVATA
-96 LVVGG
+96 LAVGF
-101 FLYLVFPDLSLPAAI
+101 FLYVLLPDLSLPAAI

-126 AVAATSIGKKLG
+126 AVAATAIGKKLG

-164 ATAAAAVV
+164 ATAATAVV
-172 GATVTTDAIDVG
+172 GDSLTSDAIDAA
-184 EVGVLFVYSVLMAI
+184 EVGVLFTYSVVMAVV
-198 ALGLVMGVL
+198 LGLVMGAL
-207 TVFVRSKLRDPVLD
+207 TVFVRSKLSDPVLD

-254 GHNSARFLSPQ
+254 GHNSARYLSSQ
-265 SRISERVNWRTA
+265 SRLSERINWRTA

-288 MGAEIKAIVSGVVD
+288 MGAEIKAIVDKVEPGGIGVAD
-302 PGEFGVGTAVLLGLA
+302 SVLLGFA
-317 TVVILIV
+317 TVLILIA

-350 LAVGL
+350 LAVGV
-355 MRLRNSA
+355 MQLRNSA
-362 TSDERFR
+362 SSDERFR
-369 RRQVRAERLYLRR
+369 RRQQRAERLYQRR
-382 ETDLAATTSE
+382 ETDLAATSSE
-392 AFGWRGGVV
+392 AFGWRGGLI

-415 AQSLPDE
+415 AQSLPEE

-428 LILIAFTVAVV
+428 LVLIAFTVAVV
-439 TLLLQGATLPALI
+439 TLLVQGATLPGLI
-452 RLTGIQGTDGEADR
+452 RLTGIQGSDRDADR

-487 VAELPDGEAGERVL
+487 VSELPEGVVEQQVI
-501 ERVRRD
+501 ERVRDD
-507 TLTRSQVAW
+507 TLSRSRVAW
-516 EQVGRAEDAPLGPHA
+516 EQVERDEASPLGPHG
-531 QYLRLRR
+531 QYLHLRR
-538 AVLLAEREALLD
+538 AVLLAERQALLE
-550 ARGRGVYSSRTLRR
+550 ARGRGVYSSRTMRR

>member
-1 MDYALLGVVGIITVV
+1 MDYALLGVVGIITIV
-16 TVARFSSRLGIAA
+16 TVARFSYRLGIAA
-29 PLLLVVI
+29 PLVLVVV

-43 PGVPDIEVEP
+43 PGVPDIEVGP
-53 ELILAGVLPPLLYSA
+53 DLILAGVLPPLLYSA

-101 FLYLVFPDLSLPAAI
+101 FLYAVFPDLSLPAAI

-172 GATVTTDAIDVG
+172 GASATSDAIDAG
-184 EVGVLFVYSVLMAI
+184 EVSVLFAYSVVMAI
-198 ALGLVMGVL
+198 ALGLAIGVF

-288 MGAEIKAIVSGVVD
+288 MGAEIKAIVSEVD
-302 PGEFGVGTAVLLGLA
+302 PGEFGAGTAVLLGLA

-362 TSDERFR
+362 SSDERLR
-369 RRQVRAERLYLRR
+369 HRQVRAERLYQRR

-392 AFGWRGGVV
+392 AFGWRGGVI

-415 AQSLPDE
+415 AQSLPQD

-428 LILIAFTVAVV
+428 LILIAFTVAAV
-439 TLLLQGATLPALI
+439 TLLVQGATLPALI

-472 LDEVAATGIQALPEA
+472 LDEVASTGIQALPDA
-487 VAELPDGEAGERVL
+487 VAQLPDGEAGERVV

-516 EQVGRAEDAPLGPHA
+516 EQVEREDDAPLGPHA
-531 QYLRLRR
+531 QYLRLRI
-538 AVLLAEREALLD
+538 AVLLAEREALLE
-550 ARGRGVYSSRTLRR
+550 ARGRGVYSSRTLRQ
-564 AQLMLDAE
+564 AQRMLDAE
-572 ETRLEMDDS
+572 ETRLEMDDTP
-581 SH
+581 H